1 MDEKTDVDLRQIP
14 AFLDGQTAACCV
26 GDDRDRASRVRFR
39 KEPTLNTMSLQPA
52 DRPAATVP
60 LRVMMADDHPI
71 VLAGMKALVGADPD
85 LDIVGEARDGRAALQ
100 LAKELHPDAAV
111 LDIGMPGLNGLEVA
125 QALRTEAPDT
135 RIIILTV
142 HEDRAYLRQSLEAG
156 VSAYVLKRSA
166 AEELVRA
173 IHAVAAGGLY
183 LDPAVAG
190 KVVGAATRGTAQN
203 APNSPPE
210 LSERETEVL
219 RLVAEGHTSKE
230 ISSRLAISV
239 KTVETYKARA
249 MEKFGFKTRVDVVR
263 YAASRGWL
271 RDR

>member
-1 MDEKTDVDLRQIP
+1 M
-14 AFLDGQTAACCV
+14 TA
-26 GDDRDRASRVRFR
+26 
-39 KEPTLNTMSLQPA
+39 M
-52 DRPAATVP
+52 P
-60 LRVMMADDHPI
+60 LRVVMADDHPI
-71 VLAGMKALVGADPD
+71 VMAGMKALVAGDPD
-85 LDIVGEARDGRAALQ
+85 LDVVGEARDGRTALQ
-100 LAKELHPDAAV
+100 LAKELRPDVVV

-125 QALRTEAPDT
+125 LALRVEAPGI
-135 RIIILTV
+135 RVVILTV
-142 HEDRAYLRQSLEAG
+142 HEDRAYLRQLLEAG
-156 VSAYVLKRSA
+156 VAAYLLKRSA

-190 KVVGAATRGTAQN
+190 KVVGAATRPSPGN
-203 APNSPPE
+203 PLGAPAE

-249 MEKFGFKTRVDVVR
+249 MEKLSFKTRVDVVR